1 MKRQILSTFATLSLS
16 LALIFG
22 TVSPA
27 AAASAE
33 KSSQT
38 QSTETQ
44 PTVETG
50 TVTPVSSNNIN
61 RQNYTGYLESWSR
74 PVTSYLYENKN
85 GGFTRVECYSQ
96 SIETKEETEEEYYEV
111 FVLYRPDNF
120 YEDGSDDL
128 VADEHHVL
136 KVTIEDYDSAFQIQS
151 AKEIDMELPI
161 WGGFFA
167 GEDYNFLVF
176 GQKNE
181 NDNDNQE
188 VIRVVKYSKDWQRIG
203 SASLYGA
210 NTTIPFYAGNLRMT
224 QSGNILYI
232 RTSHEMYS
240 GHQANLTFS
249 VRISDMTITD
259 QFSEVMNIDSGYVSH
274 SFNQFITTDGSTLLA
289 ADHGDA
295 YPRSVSLIKYKKEAG
310 SDTFTYPYDYDYC
323 DYVDV
328 FPIQGSTGVNETG
341 VSVGSLAISDS
352 SYLIAGTSV
361 PQDDT
366 YNAFGTRNI
375 FVTSTPKNQFDA
387 EHTKIHWITNYKQS
401 DKVSISN
408 PHMVKIS
415 NQKFLLLYTIDG
427 KINYTY
433 LDGAGNQTSDIYTME
448 GKLSD
453 CQPILYQD
461 KIIWYYTNNS
471 IPSFCSI
478 SLNSANGQKTG
489 WQFTNNHWYYFDPAN
504 GTMKTDWQLIN
515 NKWYYFDPASGVMK
529 TDWQFINNQ
538 WYYFDLTNG
547 DMKTGWLKWN
557 NQWYYLDLNNG
568 NCLTNTTTPD
578 GYTVDENGILIQ

>member
-1 MKRQILSTFATLSLS
+1 MKRQILSTFVTLNLS
-16 LALIFG
+16 LALILR
-22 TVSPA
+22 TVSPI
-27 AAASAE
+27 AASTE
-33 KSSQT
+33 KTPQAQLT
-38 QSTETQ
+38 GIQ
-44 PTVETG
+44 PVIEIG
-50 TVTPVSSNNIN
+50 TVTPTSSNNVN
-61 RQNYTGYLESWSR
+61 KQNYINASRWST

-85 GGFTRVECYSQ
+85 GGLTRVEYCNQ
-96 SIETKEETEEEYYEV
+96 
-111 FVLYRPDNF
+111 
-120 YEDGSDDL
+120 
-128 VADEHHVL
+128 
-136 KVTIEDYDSAFQIQS
+136 KVIVEDYDSTFQIQS
-151 AKEIDMELPI
+151 AKEIEMELPL

-167 GEDYNFLVF
+167 GKDFNFLVF
-176 GQKNE
+176 GQKNTSE
-181 NDNDNQE
+181 NDSQE
-188 VIRVVKYSKDWQRIG
+188 VIRVVKYSKDWQREG
-203 SASLYGA
+203 STSLYGA
-210 NTTIPFYAGNLRMT
+210 NTNVPFDAGNLRMT
-224 QSGNILYI
+224 QYGNMLYI
-232 RTSHEMYS
+232 RTSHKMYTS
-240 GHQANLTFS
+240 KDGLNHQANLTFS

-259 QFSEVMNIDSGYVSH
+259 QFSKVMNTGCGYVSH
-274 SFNQFITTDGSTLLA
+274 SFNQFITTDNSILLA

-295 YPRSVSLIKYKKEAG
+295 YPRSVVLIKYHKDAG
-310 SDTFTYPYDYDYC
+310 NDTFTDTYNFC
-323 DYVDV
+323 DYIDV
-328 FPIQGSTGVNETG
+328 LPIQGSTGANDTG
-341 VSVGSLAISDS
+341 VSVGGLAVSDS
-352 SYLIAGTSV
+352 SYLVAGNSVAQDNTYQTS
-361 PQDDT
+361 
-366 YNAFGTRNI
+366 GTRNI
-375 FVTSTPKNQFDA
+375 FVTSTPKDQFHT
-387 EHTKIHWITNYKQS
+387 EQTKIHWITNYKQS

-461 KIIWYYTNNS
+461 KILWYYTNNS